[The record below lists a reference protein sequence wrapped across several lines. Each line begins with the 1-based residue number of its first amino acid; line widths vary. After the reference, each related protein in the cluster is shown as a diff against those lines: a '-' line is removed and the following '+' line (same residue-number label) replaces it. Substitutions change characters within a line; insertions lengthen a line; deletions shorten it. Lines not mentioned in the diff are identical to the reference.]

1 MLIFGFPAGEMAVL
15 AVAVIGAGVVT
26 GILAGLLGI
35 GGAAI
40 TVPVLYEV
48 FRYLEVPDEVRM
60 QLCVGTSLAVIVPV
74 SLRSYFAHRAK
85 AAVLDDVLR
94 LWIVPVVLGVVGGAG
109 IAFVAPSA
117 LFKIVFVVVGALI
130 GTKLVLGRADWR
142 LGDVLPA
149 KPVTRA
155 IGFVIGLLSSLMG
168 IAGGSLSTLFL
179 TLYGKSIHVAVAT
192 SSGLGIWI
200 ALPGMIGYMIAGWP
214 QMHLLPPLSIGYVS
228 LIGLVLFAPASVL
241 AAPFGARLAHNTSR
255 RKLEIAFAMF
265 LFAASL
271 RFLISLF
278 E

>member
-1 MLIFGFPAGEMAVL
+1 MLLGIPFNELAFL
-15 AVAVIGAGVVT
+15 AVAVIAAGVVT
-26 GILAGLLGI
+26 GLLAGLLGI

-48 FRYLEVPDEVRM
+48 FRYLGVPDDVRM

-85 AAVLDDVLR
+85 AAVLNDVLR
-94 LWIVPVVLGVVGGAG
+94 LWIVPVVIGVICGAA
-109 IAFVAPSA
+109 IAYVAPSS
-117 LFKIVFVVVGALI
+117 LFKIVFVVVGTSIA
-130 GTKLVLGRADWR
+130 TKLVLGREDWR
-142 LGDVLPA
+142 LADDLPA
-149 KPVTRA
+149 KPITLA
-155 IGFVIGLLSSLMG
+155 FGWVIGLLSSLMG

-179 TLYGKSIHVAVAT
+179 TLYGKPIHVAVAT

-228 LIGLVLFAPASVL
+228 LIGLLLFAPASVL
-241 AAPFGARLAHNTSR
+241 AAPYGARLAHNMSR
-255 RKLEIAFAMF
+255 RKLEVAFAIFMY
-265 LFAASL
+265 AASF

>member
-1 MLIFGFPAGEMAVL
+1 
-15 AVAVIGAGVVT
+15 
-26 GILAGLLGI
+26 
-35 GGAAI
+35 
-40 TVPVLYEV
+40 
-48 FRYLEVPDEVRM
+48 M

-85 AAVLDDVLR
+85 AAVLNDVLR
-94 LWIVPVVLGVVGGAG
+94 LWIAPVVLGVVCGAG
-109 IAFVAPSA
+109 IAFFAPSA

-130 GTKLVLGRADWR
+130 GTKLVLGREDWR
-142 LGDVLPA
+142 LGDELPG
-149 KPVTRA
+149 KPITLA
-155 IGFVIGLLSSLMG
+155 FGCLIGLLSSLMG

-200 ALPGMIGYMIAGWP
+200 ALPGAVGYMIAGWP
-214 QMHLLPPLSIGYVS
+214 QMHLLPPLSVGSVS
-228 LIGLVLFAPASVL
+228 LIGLALFAPASVL
-241 AAPFGARLAHNTSR
+241 AAPFGARFAHRLSR
-255 RKLEIAFAMF
+255 RKLEIAFAVF

>member
-1 MLIFGFPAGEMAVL
+1 MLFEIPFGELALLAAV
-15 AVAVIGAGVVT
+15 VIVAGVVT
-26 GILAGLLGI
+26 GLLAGLLGV

-48 FRYLEVPDEVRM
+48 FRYLGVPDEVRM

-85 AAVLDDVLR
+85 AAVLNDVLR
-94 LWIVPVVLGVVGGAG
+94 LWIVPVVIGVICGAA
-109 IAFVAPSA
+109 IAYVAPSA
-117 LFKIVFVVVGALI
+117 LFKIVFVVVGASI
-130 GTKLVLGRADWR
+130 ATKLILGREDWR
-142 LGDVLPA
+142 IADDLPA
-149 KPVTRA
+149 KPVTLA
-155 IGFVIGLLSSLMG
+155 FGWITGLLSSLMG

-179 TLYGKSIHVAVAT
+179 TLYGKPIHVAVAT

-228 LIGLVLFAPASVL
+228 LIGLALFAPASVL
-241 AAPFGARLAHNTSR
+241 AAPYGAKLAHAMSR
-255 RKLEIAFAMF
+255 RKLEVAFAVF
-265 LFAASL
+265 LYAASF
-271 RFLISLF
+271 RFLVSLF